1 MVAGTRIWEQGLIEP
16 KTPEAVMTGVIAIV
30 AVAVFLAGLALGAC
44 AAVAVA
50 VRREDRSYS
59 GGQVKRPGG

>member
-1 MVAGTRIWEQGLIEP
+1 
-16 KTPEAVMTGVIAIV
+16 MTGVIAIV